1 MKRSSKGGTR
11 FQTAPVAV
19 FLLGLGL
26 LSPTSRAETACDSAA
41 VQDYLPPL
49 PRGCQRQRIEA
60 AGGLS
65 FGIVLS
71 PGGRARRA
79 WQRQVLS
86 LFGERYGDWEKAA
99 CKKVYCVR
107 ASYAGSRRCVYS
119 AFPCAA
125 DTDRAALESLSTQ
138 QIPPRERG
146 GDRELTASE
155 IKEMQELLSQ
165 AGYHVWADGI
175 FSGQTRTALVRWQ
188 RGKGL
193 PDSGTASWETLEKL
207 RQSASGRRASPR

>member
-1 MKRSSKGGTR
+1 MKLR

-26 LSPTSRAETACDSAA
+26 LSPPSKAGTACDSAA
-41 VQDYLPPL
+41 AQDYLPPL

-79 WQRQVLS
+79 WQRQVLT

-138 QIPPRERG
+138 QIAPRERG
-146 GDRELTASE
+146 GDRELIASE
-155 IKEMQELLSQ
+155 IKEMQKLLSE
-165 AGYHVWADGI
+165 AGYHVWVDGI
-175 FSGQTRTALVRWQ
+175 FNGQTRTALVRWQ
-188 RGKGL
+188 RKNGL
-193 PDSGTASWETLEKL
+193 PDNGTASWETLEKL
-207 RQSASGRRASPR
+207 RQSASGRRAAPR

>member
-1 MKRSSKGGTR
+1 MKLR
-11 FQTAPVAV
+11 FKTALVAV

-71 PGGRARRA
+71 PEGRARRA
-79 WQRQVLS
+79 WQRQALT

-138 QIPPRERG
+138 QILPRERG

-165 AGYHVWADGI
+165 AGYRVWAGGI
-175 FSGQTRTALVRWQ
+175 FNGQTRAALVRWQ
-188 RGKGL
+188 RGNGL
-193 PDSGTASWETLEKL
+193 PDNGTASWETLEKL
-207 RQSASGRRASPR
+207 RQISARGRRASPR